1 MPHASFPKQAKGLPK
16 PLVRRL
22 WTKKATW
29 IARFHPDDTRK
40 IHVADLLSKF
50 NHQGLDV
57 VETRALWAA
66 LPATF
71 DNDADGKK
79 GQWREALRTKV
90 CLFCHDSA
98 PHTHYYC

>member
-1 MPHASFPKQAKGLPK
+1 M
-16 PLVRRL
+16 RRL

-90 CLFCHDSA
+90 CLFRHDSA
-98 PHTHYYC
+98 LALTTTANSTTPPSS